1 VSTCSNQF
9 KDHKPEKYQKKTM
22 KEISNRMKMGIGSLL
37 LGCLMLTGCA
47 SGPRFTAAPAPAP
60 DKALVYVYRKSS
72 FVGSAGYDKLYING
86 HFVARIYTGGYV
98 PYEVS
103 PGTVSFA
110 LNPKAEIIPGDVLVA
125 ALSNLDQTKYEKLR
139 IEAEAGKT
147 YYVNLYTQFIGHGMK
162 LVDEAI
168 GAKEIGSLKLSETEK
183 AE

>member
-1 VSTCSNQF
+1 M
-9 KDHKPEKYQKKTM
+9 KPKNNLIK
-22 KEISNRMKMGIGSLL
+22 ICGGFFLL
-37 LGCLMLTGCA
+37 ASLMLTGCA
-47 SGPRFTAAPAPAP
+47 SGPHFTAAPAPTP
-60 DKALVYVYRKSS
+60 GKALVYVYRKSS

-86 HFVARIYTGGYV
+86 HFVTRIYTGGYV
-98 PYEVS
+98 PYEVP

-162 LVDEAI
+162 LVDEAT
-168 GAKEIGSLKLSETEK
+168 GAKEIGSLKLSDIEK